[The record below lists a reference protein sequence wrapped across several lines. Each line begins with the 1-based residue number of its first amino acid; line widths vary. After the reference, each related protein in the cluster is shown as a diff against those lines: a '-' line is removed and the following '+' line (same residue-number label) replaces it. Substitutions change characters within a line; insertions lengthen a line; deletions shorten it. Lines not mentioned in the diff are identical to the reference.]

1 MEPSCIKYKWTNSL
15 DYSPLKYLKMEEKEK
30 LNKITELSNM
40 IVDLKI
46 NPKISSKKTIQILQ
60 QQIDA
65 LIYEKRT
72 NN

>member
-1 MEPSCIKYKWTNSL
+1 MNEQ
-15 DYSPLKYLKMEEKEK
+15 EK
-30 LNKITELSNM
+30 LNKIKELSSM
-40 IVDLKI
+40 IVALKTTNQNI
-46 NPKISSKKTIQILQ
+46 HTKQTIQKLQ